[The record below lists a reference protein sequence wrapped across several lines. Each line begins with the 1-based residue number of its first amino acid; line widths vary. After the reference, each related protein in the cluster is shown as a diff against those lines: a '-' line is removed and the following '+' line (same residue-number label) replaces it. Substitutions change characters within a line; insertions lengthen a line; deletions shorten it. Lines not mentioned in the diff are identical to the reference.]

1 MDQTQH
7 LPRGSEAGHLRPM
20 SRLNEPADTTE
31 SIVETLP
38 AYRGLGPVRI
48 GNQAYEQI
56 QHDVYG
62 SAGLAAT
69 HVFFDRRML
78 GKANRALF
86 HELEPLGEKAR
97 RYRGQPDAGLW
108 ELRGSK
114 RGAP

>member
-31 SIVETLP
+31 SIVDTLP
-38 AYRGLGPVRI
+38 GYRGLGPVRI

-62 SAGLAAT
+62 SAVLAAT
-69 HVFFDRRML
+69 HVFFDRRVPR
-78 GKANRALF
+78 KANRALF

-97 RYRGQPDAGLW
+97 RYWDQPHARVLV
-108 ELRGSK
+108 LRGSEIVC
-114 RGAP
+114 